1 MTTNPDRK
9 KFNYLIRAVN
19 GAGKT
24 MSFLLPILNSLE
36 PGIKYAED
44 KTLYF
49 FILLVQPWK
58 SYSKLSIQTS
68 RSYSFA
74 K

>member
-1 MTTNPDRK
+1 MKEQKKNKPTAVQAETLVVTTDPDRK

-36 PGIKYAED
+36 PGVKYAED
-44 KTLYF
+44 KNL
-49 FILLVQPWK
+49 
-58 SYSKLSIQTS
+58 
-68 RSYSFA
+68 
-74 K
+74 